1 MRVSLAPRGEQRSWS
16 LRRLKKDA
24 EGNVKKASCRE
35 KHLEVKSTVI
45 LGNMLLFKVATP
57 AAFSALLPVAEAAS
71 TDTGVLNGRNPVR
84 ETN

>member
-35 KHLEVKSTVI
+35 KHLEV
-45 LGNMLLFKVATP
+45 ATEGKRG
-57 AAFSALLPVAEAAS
+57 LCG
-71 TDTGVLNGRNPVR
+71 T
-84 ETN
+84 